1 MIVVVKTL
9 GLRDLFS
16 LRRRILESN
25 SSRNS
30 LILVGYGIVAYRL
43 VKLLNALA
51 PLRYDVVALITLD
64 VRWPLLR
71 DREVVWL
78 KQGAIDY
85 GINLYT
91 DPKRAHLVE
100 GRNCRC
106 MTNLPLGEG
115 RLDQAIAEIV
125 ERVHSETRP

>member
-1 MIVVVKTL
+1 MIVVVRAQE
-9 GLRDLFS
+9 LRDLFS

-25 SSRNS
+25 NSRNS
-30 LILVGYGIVAYRL
+30 IILVGSGIVAYRL
-43 VKLLNALA
+43 VKLLNELT
-51 PLRYDVVALITLD
+51 PLRYDVVTLVTLD

-106 MTNLPLGEG
+106 MTNLP
-115 RLDQAIAEIV
+115 IAELV
-125 ERVHSETRP
+125 ERLTAE